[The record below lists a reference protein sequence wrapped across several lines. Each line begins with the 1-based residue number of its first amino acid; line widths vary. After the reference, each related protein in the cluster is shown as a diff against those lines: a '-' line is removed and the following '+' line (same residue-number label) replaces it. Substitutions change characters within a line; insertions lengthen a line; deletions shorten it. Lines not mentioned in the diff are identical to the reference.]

1 MVTIKKIA
9 DACGVSMSTV
19 SKALN
24 NSQDLRPSTAARV
37 RRIAAEMGY
46 MPNAAARA
54 LKTSRSY
61 CFGIVYDEAM
71 KHGLTHEYF
80 SRILNSFTNSA
91 ESAGYDVFLLGDQ
104 LAGRTLSYAEHAL
117 YRNCDGVLV
126 ISGMD
131 TVKRVANELQSL
143 NRPVVCV
150 DYQFESFGSVISD
163 NERGMRDLVTYIHSM
178 GHNQIAFIHGSDT
191 RVTRLR
197 VDSFLQ
203 TCRSLGLRV
212 PREYVIP
219 ARFHEPELAA
229 EATRRLLALPNPPTC
244 ILYPDDYSYIGG
256 MNELAR
262 QGLSA
267 PRDISVAG
275 YDGTELGQV
284 FSPRLTTL
292 RQDAD
297 SMGASAAKLLVNA
310 VESEPPFELGSVLIP
325 GALIH
330 GETVG
335 RPVA

>member
-1 MVTIKKIA
+1 MVTIKMIA

-24 NSQDLRPSTAARV
+24 NGHDLRPATAARV

-54 LKTSRSY
+54 LKTSRSF

-80 SRILNSFTNSA
+80 SRILNSFANHA
-91 ESAGYDVFLLGDQ
+91 EAAGYDVFLLGDR
-104 LAGRTLSYAEHAL
+104 LAGRALSYAEHAR

-126 ISGMD
+126 ISGTD
-131 TVKRVANELQSL
+131 TVKRVANELHSL
-143 NRPVVCV
+143 NRPVICV
-150 DYQFESFGSVISD
+150 DYPFDDFGSVISD
-163 NERGMRDLVTYIHSM
+163 NERGMRDLVTYIHGR
-178 GHNQIAFIHGSDT
+178 GHTQIAFIHGDDT
-191 RVTRLR
+191 RVTRQR

-203 TCRSLGLRV
+203 TCRDLGLRV
-212 PREYVIP
+212 PREYLVP
-219 ARFHEPELAA
+219 ARFHDPVLAA
-229 EATRRLLALPNPPTC
+229 EATRTLLTLPNPPTC
-244 ILYPDDYSYIGG
+244 ILYPDDFAYIGG

-275 YDGTELGQV
+275 YDGTELGQ
-284 FSPRLTTL
+284 FFRPRLTTL

-297 SMGASAAKLLVNA
+297 SMGGCAAKLLVEA
-310 VESEPPFELGSVLIP
+310 TETDAAPGSIVIP
-325 GALIH
+325 GELVP
-330 GETVG
+330 GETV
-335 RPVA
+335 RDLRA